1 MTLRSELQCVM
12 QAVAD
17 ANPRS
22 PLEVAQAG
30 VQCFDFI
37 AARGKSIIANFDAF
51 DRLHRLHYQ
60 PEREADSPQEASD
73 A

>member
-1 MTLRSELQCVM
+1 MSLRSELQSVM

-37 AARGKSIIANFDAF
+37 AARGNSIIANIDAYN
-51 DRLHRLHYQ
+51 RLHRLHYR
-60 PEREADSPQEASD
+60 PERAADSPQEASD